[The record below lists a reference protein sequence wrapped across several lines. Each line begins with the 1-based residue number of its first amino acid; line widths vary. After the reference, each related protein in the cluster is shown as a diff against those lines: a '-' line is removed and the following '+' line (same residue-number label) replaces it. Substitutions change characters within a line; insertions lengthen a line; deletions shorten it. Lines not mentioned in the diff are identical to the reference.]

1 MDINA
6 LSNPYLRQDFPV
18 ESLPMPAENPE
29 RARQDPAARALVVK
43 INERASGL
51 TRKKTAD
58 TVDISSSAKDDSG
71 GNDLSKTQTDN
82 LRYETPKMRNWDHK
96 LVAWF
101 KTAITVQGTMP
112 KSRGLRVDILI

>member
-1 MDINA
+1 MNINA
-6 LSNPYLRQDFPV
+6 LSNPYLRQEFPV

-43 INERASGL
+43 VNERAAGL

-58 TVDISSSAKDDSG
+58 TVDISNSAKDDSKR
-71 GNDLSKTQTDN
+71 NDLSNTQTDD
-82 LRYETPKMRNWDHK
+82 LRYDKPKMRNWDHK

-112 KSRGLRVDILI
+112 QSRGSRVDILV